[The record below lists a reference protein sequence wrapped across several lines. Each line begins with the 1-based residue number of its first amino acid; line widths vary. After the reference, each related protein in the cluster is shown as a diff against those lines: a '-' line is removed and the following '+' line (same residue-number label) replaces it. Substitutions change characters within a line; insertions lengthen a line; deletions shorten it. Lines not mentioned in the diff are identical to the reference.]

1 MGPCAVHRRARCSR
15 YAWLALCALEVADD
29 LCAIMSCR
37 RGRLTRP
44 VCAQPNPRR
53 VEREFAPRAEPATIT
68 LKYMSRRSCVVLAT
82 HVFDGLD
89 DWPTHIAFVSRAT
102 KCARC
107 RPLRARTRGRV
118 MCA

>member
-1 MGPCAVHRRARCSR
+1 VRGSSSCAVFAVCLVGS
-15 YAWLALCALEVADD
+15 LCVLEVADD

-102 KCARC
+102 KCAR
-107 RPLRARTRGRV
+107 LAATARAHAREDV
-118 MCA
+118 